1 MKKRNAW
8 RVWNNFE
15 STSMIY
21 LLSRLAVFFY
31 LVREIVPPAQLL
43 FDFFLPFLSLSERKQ
58 KKTTKL
64 YNQIQITPTS
74 ARALHPFLFAYG
86 ATGGRSKS
94 LQGISFITH
103 WNVIGKFFIFQKKT
117 VVRVRN

>member
-74 ARALHPFLFAYG
+74 ARALHPFLLFSHTALPG
-86 ATGGRSKS
+86 VDLNRFKEFH
-94 LQGISFITH
+94 LLL
-103 WNVIGKFFIFQKKT
+103 IGM
-117 VVRVRN
+117 